1 MKISFH
7 GADRGVT
14 GSCHLI
20 ECGGKRILIDC
31 GLYQGGRE
39 LAEENA
45 EDFGFD
51 PASIDFLLLTHAH
64 LDHCGRIPLL
74 TKRGF
79 KGEIITTSASREL
92 ARLVMLD
99 SAHLQEEEARYQ
111 SRRKA
116 RHGHANHNGTPLYS
130 VLDALNSTEHFGR
143 TASYDQ
149 PLDIAPGI
157 RATFIE
163 AGHILGSA
171 CIHLEL
177 EERGQR
183 RSVLFSGD
191 LGNGERPFLRSPAT
205 PPKADVVVMETTYG
219 DRLHKALTPSVE
231 ELYEAITDTFKRG
244 GNVVIPTFALERAQ
258 EILFYLREGVEQD
271 RLPGSIQVFLDSPM
285 AISATE
291 IFERHPECYQPE
303 VAELFREGRD
313 PFQLPGVHFTR
324 ETAESMALN
333 RIGGGAVILAGSG
346 MCTGGRV
353 RHHLRHHLWRRD
365 SSVVFV
371 GFAARG
377 TLARQIIDGAERVR
391 IYGEEV
397 QVAASIHTINGFSAH
412 ADQAELLSWHRQTGS
427 PERTFLVHGDED
439 VMEHFAT
446 RLQDTQVEMPT
457 LGQSF
462 DL

>member
-1 MKISFH
+1 MVASSD
-7 GADRGVT
+7 A
-14 GSCHLI
+14 CHLV
-20 ECGGKRILIDC
+20 ECAGKHILIDC
-31 GLYQGGRE
+31 GLYQGSRE
-39 LAEENA
+39 LNEENA
-45 EDFGFD
+45 EEFGFD
-51 PASIDFLLLTHAH
+51 PAGIDFLLLTHAH
-64 LDHCGRIPLL
+64 LDHCGQIPLL
-74 TKRGF
+74 SKRGF
-79 KGEIITTSASREL
+79 KGEIITTSATREL

-111 SRRKA
+111 SRKKA
-116 RHGHANHNGTPLYS
+116 RHGHGNHSGTPLYS

-143 TASYDQ
+143 SASYGH
-149 PLDIAPGI
+149 PLELVPGI
-157 RATFIE
+157 RATFID

-177 EERGQR
+177 EEQGQH
-183 RSVLFSGD
+183 RSLLFSGD
-191 LGNGERPFLRSPAT
+191 LGNAERPFLRSPAT
-205 PPKADVVVMETTYG
+205 PPRADVVIMETTYG
-219 DRLHKALTPSVE
+219 DRLHKALKPSVE
-231 ELYEAITDTFKRG
+231 ELYEAINDTFQRG

-258 EILFYLREGVEQD
+258 ELLFYLREGVEQS

-333 RIGGGAVILAGSG
+333 RIGSGAVILAGSG

-353 RHHLRHHLWRRD
+353 RHHLRHNLWRRE
-365 SSVVFV
+365 STVIFV

-377 TLARQIIDGAERVR
+377 TLARQIIDGAQRVR
-391 IYGEEV
+391 IYGEEIR
-397 QVAASIHTINGFSAH
+397 VAAKIHTINGFSAH

-427 PERTFLVHGDED
+427 PGRTFLVHGDED
-439 VMEHFAT
+439 VMQHFAS
-446 RLQDTQVEMPT
+446 RLQDTEVEMPM

-462 DL
+462 EL

>member
-1 MKISFH
+1 
-7 GADRGVT
+7 
-14 GSCHLI
+14 
-20 ECGGKRILIDC
+20 
-31 GLYQGGRE
+31 
-39 LAEENA
+39 
-45 EDFGFD
+45 
-51 PASIDFLLLTHAH
+51 
-64 LDHCGRIPLL
+64 
-74 TKRGF
+74 
-79 KGEIITTSASREL
+79 
-92 ARLVMLD
+92 
-99 SAHLQEEEARYQ
+99 
-111 SRRKA
+111 
-116 RHGHANHNGTPLYS
+116 
-130 VLDALNSTEHFGR
+130 
-143 TASYDQ
+143 
-149 PLDIAPGI
+149 
-157 RATFIE
+157 
-163 AGHILGSA
+163 
-171 CIHLEL
+171 LEL

-191 LGNGERPFLRSPAT
+191 LGNAERPFLRSPAT
-205 PPKADVVVMETTYG
+205 PPKVDVVVMETTYG

-231 ELYEAITDTFKRG
+231 ELYEAITDTFQRG
-244 GNVVIPTFALERAQ
+244 GNVIIPTFALERAQ
-258 EILFYLREGVEQD
+258 ELLFYLREGVEQG

-324 ETAESMALN
+324 ETAESIALN

-353 RHHLRHHLWRRD
+353 RHHLRHHLWRRE

-391 IYGEEV
+391 IYGEEIR
-397 QVAASIHTINGFSAH
+397 VAAKIHTINGFSAH

-439 VMEHFAT
+439 VMQHFAT
-446 RLQDTQVEMPT
+446 RLQDTQVEMPM

>member
-14 GSCHLI
+14 GSCHLV

-39 LAEENA
+39 LNEENA
-45 EDFGFD
+45 EEFGFD
-51 PASIDFLLLTHAH
+51 PAGIDFLLLTHAH

-74 TKRGF
+74 SKRGF
-79 KGEIITTSASREL
+79 KGEIITTSATREL

-111 SRRKA
+111 SRKKA
-116 RHGHANHNGTPLYS
+116 RHGHGNHSGTPLYS

-143 TASYDQ
+143 SASYGH
-149 PLDIAPGI
+149 PLELVPGI
-157 RATFIE
+157 RATFID

-177 EERGQR
+177 AEQGQH
-183 RSVLFSGD
+183 RSLLFSGD
-191 LGNGERPFLRSPAT
+191 LGNAERPFLRSPAT
-205 PPKADVVVMETTYG
+205 PPRADVVIMETTYG
-219 DRLHKALTPSVE
+219 DRLHKALKPSVE
-231 ELYEAITDTFKRG
+231 ELYEAINDTFQRG

-258 EILFYLREGVEQD
+258 ELLFYLREGVEQS

-333 RIGGGAVILAGSG
+333 RIGSGAVILAGAG

-353 RHHLRHHLWRRD
+353 RHHLRHNLWRRE
-365 SSVVFV
+365 STVIFV

-377 TLARQIIDGAERVR
+377 TLARQIIDGAQRVR
-391 IYGEEV
+391 IYGEEIR
-397 QVAASIHTINGFSAH
+397 VAAKIHTINGFSAH

-427 PERTFLVHGDED
+427 PGRTFLVHGDED
-439 VMEHFAT
+439 VMQHFAS
-446 RLQDTQVEMPT
+446 RLQDTEVAMPM

-462 DL
+462 EL